1 MTLTSASLGNKQS
14 LEFFAKKKEKQ
25 KTICASKNLAFT
37 SVVHTY
43 IDLNTHDEWW
53 FTLLWLSLAGV
64 REDQWL
70 GSSYSENAA

>member
-14 LEFFAKKKEKQ
+14 LEFFAKKKAKQ
-25 KTICASKNLAFT
+25 KNNLCFKEFGIHF
-37 SVVHTY
+37 SCTY

>member
-14 LEFFAKKKEKQ
+14 LEFFAKKKQNKKQ
-25 KTICASKNLAFT
+25 FVLQRIWHSLMLYKNR
-37 SVVHTY
+37 S
-43 IDLNTHDEWW
+43 LNTYDEWW